1 MGSKRVFPM
10 IYIRKNDLKSKNYE
24 FVVGCSN
31 ENQKENI
38 KMRIEKF
45 NYFKDDLDKNEFMC
59 KWIRGGLSMLKDEIK
74 SSFENIY

>member
-1 MGSKRVFPM
+1 MCFTIKSLNKSGKVVVMGSKRVFPM
-10 IYIRKNDLKSKNYE
+10 IYIRTNDLKSKNYE

-38 KMRIEKF
+38 KMIIEKF

-59 KWIRGGLSMLKDEIK
+59 K
-74 SSFENIY
+74 